1 MIWISGSFVQYI
13 LMTKQTKI
21 VCTIGPASE
30 KPEIMEK
37 MIKAGMNIA
46 RLNFSHGT
54 YANHAAL
61 IKNLRYAA
69 KKAKMDIGIL
79 QDLQGPKIRV
89 GLLPK
94 PIILKSGQAVVLTVD
109 VTPSGEARDNNK
121 IPVTYK
127 GMASEVKG
135 GHRILMDDGLI
146 ELEVQNIFKKDIR
159 AKVKIGGPLSSHKGI
174 NLPDSLVKLSSLT
187 PKDKEDVKFGLKKGV
202 DFISLSF
209 VKSKEDV
216 LDLRKILP
224 KKNPPF
230 IIAKIEKHEAV
241 KNFDKILEVVDG
253 IMVAR
258 GDLAV
263 EIPAEQV
270 PVAQKD
276 IVAKCLRAAKPVIV
290 ATQMLQ
296 SMTENPRPTRAEVSD
311 VANAVIDHADAT
323 MLSAESATGK
333 YPALAVE
340 TMSKIINNTEIS
352 RYDDLKSNT
361 IEILKD
367 SEALGEVAKILSETP
382 KVKAVVVASE
392 SADIVRQISRF
403 RPEAPI
409 FSAVTDEKEGRGLM
423 LSWGVKPFYL
433 GKVRV
438 EKLAEKL
445 LKLLK
450 KQEFIKNKDKI
461 ILIKNGK
468 RTEEVEII
476 N

>member
-1 MIWISGSFVQYI
+1 
-13 LMTKQTKI
+13 MTKQTKI